1 VVCDPDEPKR
11 DMKQACVNLADAL
24 AASGSRLV
32 PLADPL
38 QLGAGHEAGTCAMG
52 NDESAVCDPTGR
64 VRGLSNVWVAD
75 ASVLRTAGD
84 RHPTLTV
91 LAHAQRAA
99 DALAAYLTH

>member
-1 VVCDPDEPKR
+1 
-11 DMKQACVNLADAL
+11 
-24 AASGSRLV
+24 
-32 PLADPL
+32 
-38 QLGAGHEAGTCAMG
+38 MG

-99 DALAAYLTH
+99 DALAAYLTHSTDNPSVAKALPHAT